1 MAIADDLERLLAP
14 WRQEQAT
21 AREQFAAARRGTSL
35 ATRVARGLALPDL
48 TVADF
53 RPAPGGRT
61 RVRFTPPATVD
72 LDELRLGPGDPVL
85 LWRESPGEP
94 DAVHGVMAR
103 REQDDVWVML
113 DGDLPEEIAGTGC
126 NLDAE
131 APESTFARGHKAI
144 ARAMSAKAITPLAH
158 ILAVLHGERP
168 ATRAKQVT
176 WTPLDDALDLA
187 QRAAI
192 EGALAAHEVALIH
205 GPPGTGKT
213 RTLVEVIRQ
222 CVLRGEQV
230 LATAPSNTAV
240 DHLGLQLAEA
250 GIAVVRLGHPAR
262 VAPALEARTVDA
274 LVAASDGAALAR
286 DLGDRAR
293 DLRRRAYGKRGAEAR
308 ELWAEVR
315 GLERDARQA
324 LTEAED
330 RVIARAPVVCATC
343 TGADSRALGDI
354 TFGTVIID
362 EATQAVDPLALC
374 AIGRGARVILAGDPH
389 QLPPTVV
396 DVDAARAGLA
406 TTYFER
412 LARKGGAPMLVTQ
425 HRMHADIMRFP
436 SDSKYGGAL
445 IAAPAV
451 AAHSLDDLGVRPDP
465 ERGHALWL
473 LDTAGKDWTDRQGGL
488 DASGASGDDHAD
500 PSTWNPEQAERT
512 VREVRRLLA
521 RGVAAPDVAVIA
533 AYVAQV
539 RRLRALLAPER
550 AAGLEIATVDGF
562 QGREK
567 EAVIVDLVRSNPDG
581 VIGFL
586 ADTRRMNVALTR
598 ARRFLLV
605 VGDSATLA
613 VHPYYEAMIA
623 ATDDL
628 GAHGSAWA
636 DDGDPLPA
644 PVAGHRIR

>member
-1 MAIADDLERLLAP
+1 MAIADDLERLLAL
-14 WRQEQAT
+14 WRQEQAS
-21 AREQFAAARRGTSL
+21 ARAQFAAARRGTSL

-48 TVADF
+48 TVTDF

-61 RVRFTPPATVD
+61 RVRFTPPARLD

-85 LWRESPGEP
+85 LWRQSPTEP
-94 DAVHGVMAR
+94 DLVRGVMAR
-103 REQDDVWVML
+103 REQADVWVML
-113 DGDLPEEIAGTGC
+113 DGDLPEEIAAAGC

-131 APESTFARGHKAI
+131 APESTFARGHQAI
-144 ARAMSAKAITPLAH
+144 ARALTAQAITPLAH

-168 ATRAKQVT
+168 ATRARPVT
-176 WTPLDDALDLA
+176 WTPLDDALDEA
-187 QRAAI
+187 QRAAV
-192 EGALAAHEVALIH
+192 EGALAAPEVALIH

-240 DHLGLQLAEA
+240 DHLGLQLALA
-250 GIAVVRLGHPAR
+250 GVAVVRLGHPAR
-262 VAPALEARTVDA
+262 VAPALEERTVDA

-286 DLGDRAR
+286 ELGDRAR
-293 DLRRRAYGKRGAEAR
+293 ELRRRAFGKRGAEAR

-343 TGADSRALGDI
+343 TGADHRALGDT

-374 AIGRGARVILAGDPH
+374 AIGRGARVVLAGDPH

-412 LARKGGAPMLVTQ
+412 LARREGAPMLVMQ

-436 SDSKYGGAL
+436 SDSKYRGAL

-473 LDTAGKDWTDRQGGL
+473 LDTAGKDWTDRQGG
-488 DASGASGDDHAD
+488 DGASGDDHAD

-521 RGVAAPDVAVIA
+521 RGVAAADVAVIA
-533 AYVAQV
+533 AYAAQV

-605 VGDSATLA
+605 IGDSATLA
-613 VHPYYEAMIA
+613 GHPYYEAMIA

-636 DDGDPLPA
+636 DDGDPLPGSGGEPLA
-644 PVAGHRIR
+644 